1 LATEK
6 NHLIHRL
13 PREARGRLLDI
24 CEPIHLVR
32 GEVLGEHGTPTRT
45 VYFPIVSYI
54 SVGTSIDGKPLL
66 EVGMVGREGMLGAHL
81 ALGIFKEPLHLLVQG
96 PGLAWRIPTRAFRR
110 ELAQSI
116 PLQRGLNR
124 YLHVLMAQLA
134 SSAACL
140 RFHLIG
146 PRLARWLLMTHDR
159 AHSDNFS
166 VTQEFLAHML
176 GVRRAAISAAAAE
189 LQRRNVIEYSRGDIT
204 VLNRAGLE
212 AASCGCYAVER
223 QTYSESLN

>member
-13 PREARGRLLDI
+13 PREARERLLDI

-32 GEVLGEHGTPTRT
+32 GEVLGEHGIPTRN
-45 VYFPIVSYI
+45 VYFPTASYI

-81 ALGIFKEPLHLLVQG
+81 ALGIFNEPLHSLVQG

-110 ELAQSI
+110 ELAQSV

-124 YLHVLMAQLA
+124 YLHVLMAQLV
-134 SSAACL
+134 SSAGCL

-189 LQRRNVIEYSRGDIT
+189 LQRRNVIEYSRGAIT

-212 AASCGCYAVER
+212 AASCGCYVVER